1 MDSQG
6 VDRDVVRQMIEE
18 MGAELFLSKVEED
31 IAQEP
36 IGFMKGLWIKAKELF
51 GITEDGDAKLRNL
64 DVDSLVRAA
73 DIQSPS
79 YTGDGMADTGFRLVA
94 RDNTGS
100 SKLTVDNLYVRKK
113 ATFEELEVRK
123 ETAIAGNQIYS
134 GAANVVIR
142 TEYYGVEDTTD
153 PSAPIKLLGFSILKT
168 PWLLKKV
175 PFLLRGQFFGRT
187 RKTRIYLD
195 AEDIE
200 KIRFVRC
207 YFLAK
212 DDEREVYN
220 LWKVQEFREVNG
232 LRVPVDGT
240 GNDLARCQTMNL
252 RNSKRPTYIRG
263 FESKAG
269 NVYWWRKL
277 CGVSSEPA
285 VLEDGRQYHFI
296 DITFDYA
303 KEEAYRQSG
312 QLCPWCDLASGDIPA
327 AGDHVVQFGND
338 MNPDRMNLIAVEVN
352 SSGDAPAQKFYRGIY
367 TFDLTKC
374 WWGGSPR
381 KAMLSP
387 SSGYEFYGPNFKV
400 ITEYGIA
407 PVPKDRTEVY
417 WSQIALQRDDYGSHT
432 NVRKCYYYDAIS
444 NNGSRY
450 LCLNPEGVHWVRP
463 QQWDNADYA
472 LFDAN
477 GNYRHNG
484 NYISDV
490 DYNNL
495 DAAYKAQC
503 GRVPNYTTIEPST
516 ENQVW
521 KMIVEKGESG
531 HNSVRID
538 LDNENDT
545 MLYSSSKGLVS
556 GNVVS
561 NAYLFDGTN
570 DVSSEA
576 VWSINATGCTATIT
590 NRVITVTAMSAPV
603 GSVQVNA
610 LYNGVPYSAILS
622 LKKITD
628 ADKYELI
635 ITPNSIAYNNSTDTP
650 ATSVLSIQVFKT
662 ACDGTRA
669 LSAPPSGYDVYAGTT
684 KLTASSTGSYSYT
697 TDNSAVNSVIV
708 KIATS
713 ASSNDCLD
721 AETIPINKTANGA
734 NGYTPRKGVDY
745 FDGQN
750 GKDGWMV
757 QADPANV
764 IITQNIRNTSSF
776 TSATVSFSAK
786 KGNVTANLVSVGAP
800 TSSTF
805 NVSNS
810 GNTVV
815 VSSPKTH
822 ASKYYD
828 QGNFSVQ
835 VTFRDPDSSSN
846 ITFTMTILCYA
857 NLLGSWEEEVVAD
870 MKREVATAKFYFEDE
885 NGNVVA
891 HETIGDYIKS
901 SSENIS
907 KLEDKTASRN
917 MLDCA
922 SGEGWKN
929 WTTDNLATYDNT
941 TQYIEG
947 NNFAIDVY
955 STPVFLKS
963 GVTYVISAFA
973 AVTPIFKFFKL
984 NGNPNAKVSDFSGN
998 YAVTIS
1004 VSQTSGTY
1012 QSCNRYCGTLT
1023 LGDAYGNDY
1032 YILDVYGSGLSYF
1045 YRPQIEVGSA
1055 PTDWQPSSIIN
1066 STSYIKQTAKQIEMK
1081 VNDTGVN
1088 INDGTINLYADKV
1101 RFFKNKASATAG
1113 DQAKVWIEGGDGS
1126 LHAVDGKFE
1135 GVVNASAMYSSVE
1148 DLTGESLCWDE
1159 TNYRF
1164 DISRKLANTY
1174 IVYGLADP
1182 DTIVLPSP
1190 SDYIGMEICF
1200 YKVAPGTRVPTSAN
1214 ITTSGNKIIS
1224 QDSIFSAVSSL
1235 RLSSF
1240 YTVVKSM
1247 IKSNTAFWFVI
1258 KE

>member
-1 MDSQG
+1 MADEIQNTGIRFEDIVPWVDDHGDTGLSARLKLKRNFDKIKAWMDSQG
-6 VDRDVVRQMIEE
+6 VDRDIVRQMIEE

-79 YTGDGMADTGFRLVA
+79 YTGDGMADTGFRLTA

-134 GAANVVIR
+134 NAANVVIR

-207 YFLAK
+207 YFLAN
-212 DDEREVYN
+212 DDEREIFN

-232 LRVPVDGT
+232 VRVPVDGT

-296 DITFDYA
+296 DITFDYV

-352 SSGDAPAQKFYRGIY
+352 SSSDAPAQKFYRGIY

-400 ITEYGIA
+400 VTEYGIA

-484 NYISDV
+484 NYISDS

-503 GRVPNYTTIEPST
+503 GRVPNYTTIEPGT

-521 KMIVEKGESG
+521 KLIVEKGEQGVPGTRGNFKSIVFVRKNTTPSKPSG
-531 HNSVRID
+531 GSYASPVPSGWYDGIPDGEQMVWASECTFYGAGGSSGWTTPRQ
-538 LDNENDT
+538 LTDT
-545 MLYSSSKGLVS
+545 ADFDVDYSSVADNPGTPST
-556 GNVVS
+556 NPS
-561 NAYLFDGTN
+561 N
-570 DVSSEA
+570 
-576 VWSINATGCTATIT
+576 WSN
-590 NRVITVTAMSAPV
+590 
-603 GSVQVNA
+603 
-610 LYNGVPYSAILS
+610 
-622 LKKITD
+622 
-628 ADKYELI
+628 
-635 ITPNSIAYNNSTDTP
+635 
-650 ATSVLSIQVFKT
+650 
-662 ACDGTRA
+662 
-669 LSAPPSGYDVYAGTT
+669 
-684 KLTASSTGSYSYT
+684 TASSSTIWMATREKHNGVWSSWQV
-697 TDNSAVNSVIV
+697 S
-708 KIATS
+708 KIKG
-713 ASSNDCLD
+713 
-721 AETIPINKTANGA
+721 EQGIPGED
-734 NGYTPRKGVDY
+734 GYTPRKGVDY
-745 FDGQN
+745 FDGVN

-757 QADPANV
+757 TANPANV
-764 IITQNIRNTSSF
+764 IITQNLDTQSSF
-776 TSATVSFSAK
+776 TTATVTFSAK
-786 KGNVTANLVSVGAP
+786 KGNVSASISSIDTPS
-800 TSSTF
+800 SSTF
-805 NVSNS
+805 NVSKS
-810 GNTVV
+810 GNSVV
-815 VSSPKTH
+815 VSSPKT
-822 ASKYYD
+822 SGENYYSD
-828 QGNFSVQ
+828 GNFEVA
-835 VTFRDPDSSSN
+835 VIVIDPDTGSVISFN
-846 ITFTMTILCYA
+846 LTVFCYA
-857 NLLGSWEEEVVAD
+857 NLLGTWKQSVENGEEIIAAQKIVYTFGKEGVTTVDAVKNNYDSVRNASMSYQKWSTDAASVDGSMANMKKNTTEVTQTANGTLTRVNAVITDDAGNSHITTSEIQHHSDTITSMVYSDMGATGIIIDGTERKVKLVAGKVEFFD
-870 MKREVATAKFYFEDE
+870 STGSAVNPYFSIGSDGKITAKGGGTIGGFNIGDTSLGRAQNTGSDDGWTYIRRDGRISIYTSSTTDNALQV
-885 NGNVVA
+885 NGNVNLITNSQGQKIIIRNNSGEINISGSSLKLNTDANNGSTMTVGNRQSTVEFVSESTFGNGVNLNGTTIVGSNGA
-891 HETIGDYIKS
+891 FKIQGAMHIIGD
-901 SSENIS
+901 NV
-907 KLEDKTASRN
+907 
-917 MLDCA
+917 
-922 SGEGWKN
+922 
-929 WTTDNLATYDNT
+929 
-941 TQYIEG
+941 
-947 NNFAIDVY
+947 VY
-955 STPVFLKS
+955 
-963 GVTYVISAFA
+963 
-973 AVTPIFKFFKL
+973 
-984 NGNPNAKVSDFSGN
+984 
-998 YAVTIS
+998 
-1004 VSQTSGTY
+1004 
-1012 QSCNRYCGTLT
+1012 NRT
-1023 LGDAYGNDY
+1023 
-1032 YILDVYGSGLSYF
+1032 
-1045 YRPQIEVGSA
+1045 
-1055 PTDWQPSSIIN
+1055 
-1066 STSYIKQTAKQIEMK
+1066 
-1081 VNDTGVN
+1081 
-1088 INDGTINLYADKV
+1088 
-1101 RFFKNKASATAG
+1101 
-1113 DQAKVWIEGGDGS
+1113 
-1126 LHAVDGKFE
+1126 
-1135 GVVNASAMYSSVE
+1135 
-1148 DLTGESLCWDE
+1148 
-1159 TNYRF
+1159 
-1164 DISRKLANTY
+1164 
-1174 IVYGLADP
+1174 
-1182 DTIVLPSP
+1182 
-1190 SDYIGMEICF
+1190 
-1200 YKVAPGTRVPTSAN
+1200 
-1214 ITTSGNKIIS
+1214 
-1224 QDSIFSAVSSL
+1224 SSL
-1235 RLSSF
+1235 RTYALPTPSAANNGKLVFIKGTVGSMRITGSIRDHGGSTVSSVGDDKRSRF
-1240 YTVVKSM
+1240 FISDGSYWNEFMCSY
-1247 IKSNTAFWFVI
+1247 
-1258 KE
+1258 

>member
-1 MDSQG
+1 MADEIQNTGIQFEDIVPWVDDHGDTGLSARLKLKRNFDKIKAWMDSQG
-6 VDRDVVRQMIEE
+6 VDRDVVRQMIEN

-31 IAQEP
+31 VAAEQ
-36 IGFMKGLWIKAKELF
+36 IGFMKGFWIKAKELF
-51 GITEDGDAKLRNL
+51 GITGDGDAKLRNL
-64 DVDSLVRAA
+64 DADGLIHAA

-79 YTGDGMADTGFRLVA
+79 YTGDGMADTGFRLTA

-463 QQWDNADYA
+463 QQWDNVDYA

-521 KMIVEKGESG
+521 KMIVEKGEQGTRGNFKSTVFVRQNTTPSKPTGGSYDSPVPSG
-531 HNSVRID
+531 W
-538 LDNENDT
+538 NDGIPDGEQIVWASECT
-545 MLYSSSKGLVS
+545 FYGAGGSSGWTTPRQLTDTADFDVDYSSVADNPGTPST
-556 GNVVS
+556 NPS
-561 NAYLFDGTN
+561 N
-570 DVSSEA
+570 
-576 VWSINATGCTATIT
+576 WSN
-590 NRVITVTAMSAPV
+590 
-603 GSVQVNA
+603 
-610 LYNGVPYSAILS
+610 
-622 LKKITD
+622 
-628 ADKYELI
+628 
-635 ITPNSIAYNNSTDTP
+635 
-650 ATSVLSIQVFKT
+650 
-662 ACDGTRA
+662 
-669 LSAPPSGYDVYAGTT
+669 
-684 KLTASSTGSYSYT
+684 TASSSTIWMATREKHNGVWSSWQV
-697 TDNSAVNSVIV
+697 S
-708 KIATS
+708 KIKGEKGQ
-713 ASSNDCLD
+713 DGQD
-721 AETIPINKTANGA
+721 GQD
-734 NGYTPRKGVDY
+734 GRTPVKGVDY

-757 QADPANV
+757 TANPANV
-764 IITQNIRNTSSF
+764 IITQNLDTQSSF
-776 TSATVSFSAK
+776 TTATVTFAAK
-786 KGNVTANLVSVGAP
+786 KGNVSASISSIGTPS
-800 TSSTF
+800 SSTF
-805 NVSNS
+805 NVSKS
-810 GNTVV
+810 GNSVV
-815 VSSPKTH
+815 VSSPKT
-822 ASKYYD
+822 SGGNYYSE
-828 QGNFSVQ
+828 GNFEVAVN
-835 VTFRDPDSSSN
+835 VTDPDTRSVISFN
-846 ITFTMTILCYA
+846 LTVFCYA
-857 NLLGSWEEEVVAD
+857 NLLGTWKQSVENGEEIIAAQKIVYTFGKEG
-870 MKREVATAKFYFEDE
+870 VATVDAVKNNYDSVRNASMSYQKWSTDAASVDGSMANMKKNTTEVTQTANGTLARVNAVITDDAGNSHITTSEIQHHSDTITSMVYSDMGETGIVIDGVNNKVKLVAGKVEFSNSTGSAASPYFSVDSDGKMTA
-885 NGNVVA
+885 NGGG
-891 HETIGDYIKS
+891 TIGGFDIG
-901 SSENIS
+901 EN
-907 KLEDKTASRN
+907 
-917 MLDCA
+917 
-922 SGEGWKN
+922 
-929 WTTDNLATYDNT
+929 
-941 TQYIEG
+941 
-947 NNFAIDVY
+947 
-955 STPVFLKS
+955 
-963 GVTYVISAFA
+963 
-973 AVTPIFKFFKL
+973 
-984 NGNPNAKVSDFSGN
+984 
-998 YAVTIS
+998 
-1004 VSQTSGTY
+1004 
-1012 QSCNRYCGTLT
+1012 
-1023 LGDAYGNDY
+1023 
-1032 YILDVYGSGLSYF
+1032 
-1045 YRPQIEVGSA
+1045 
-1055 PTDWQPSSIIN
+1055 
-1066 STSYIKQTAKQIEMK
+1066 
-1081 VNDTGVN
+1081 
-1088 INDGTINLYADKV
+1088 
-1101 RFFKNKASATAG
+1101 
-1113 DQAKVWIEGGDGS
+1113 S
-1126 LHAVDGKFE
+1126 L
-1135 GVVNASAMYSSVE
+1135 
-1148 DLTGESLCWDE
+1148 GESLSSTLSGTTHIRKNGHIELRNPSNADGGHPNGAIYCTGGVLLQGDANRPAILSNANGE
-1159 TNYRF
+1159 TRIYGLPLN
-1164 DISRKLANTY
+1164 LNTLNGGNTY
-1174 IVYGLADP
+1174 IGSAQSELISNSSKNTFANETKFNSSVAISGFFAPTGSVVTGGTFRLPYNP
-1182 DTIVLPSP
+1182 TIGQT
-1190 SDYIGMEICF
+1190 YFC
-1200 YKVAPGTRVPTSAN
+1200 
-1214 ITTSGNKIIS
+1214 
-1224 QDSIFSAVSSL
+1224 
-1235 RLSSF
+1235 
-1240 YTVVKSM
+1240 KSM
-1247 IKSNTAFWFVI
+1247 SGDMTITIPYGFKLLKPGDNGERTGSVNIGERSDIIVYMGNYKWVEFWCG
-1258 KE
+1258 